1 MRALSRRS
9 LGWATIILAIICF
22 VALNVALTAGVTRAR
37 LDLTENRIFTLAQG
51 TRDTISKVQEPITL
65 RFFYSRAT
73 ASSYAQIQAYANRV
87 RDLLQNYAAL
97 SDGRIVVQFVDPEPF
112 TAAEDEAVASGL
124 TGAPNDKG
132 DMVYFGLVG
141 TNRIDGKEVI
151 PFLAQEREAYLE
163 YDLTALVYRLSTPK
177 KPMLG
182 LITSLPLEAGA
193 GAGGMMAAMQGQT
206 QPFIIYEQLRQTH
219 DTQVLGKDFA
229 AIPADVNVLLL
240 AHPGKLTPAQLYAI
254 DQFVLRGGRVLALV
268 DPDSELAAA
277 AGGVPESDLAPLFK
291 SWGVGFDPRQV
302 VVDRDL
308 AQQVQVPD
316 DALNPVVSYPL
327 WLHLGR
333 ENFDRNDPL
342 TADLQALNLATT
354 GALMPRSGAS
364 TTFTALVTS
373 SDRAMLMSGD
383 DARAKLTPQQI
394 LARFKPSGERYIFA
408 ARIAGPVKTAFPDG
422 PPAGAAR
429 ETYLRQSQSDANIIV
444 VADSDFLEDRFWVR
458 VETLLGKRLASS
470 FADNGAFVLNAVE
483 NLMGSNDLI
492 SLRTRATNERPFTRV
507 RKIQAEAQAK
517 FQSEADLLKQ
527 KLSDTQERLKVLQQ
541 ADDGKDVSQDLGE
554 AQQTEVERFRRELL
568 ETRTQLRDVQLKLR
582 QDVDRLGR
590 VLTFVNI
597 ALVPLLVAMVA
608 VILALLRRR
617 RRRRALLV

>member
-1 MRALSRRS
+1 MRAPSRRS

-97 SDGRIVVQFVDPEPF
+97 SDGQIVVQFVDPEPF

-193 GAGGMMAAMQGQT
+193 GGMMAAMQGQA

-219 DTQVLGKDFA
+219 DTHVLGKDFA
-229 AIPADVNVLLL
+229 SIPADVNVLLL

-254 DQFVLRGGRVLALV
+254 DQFVLRGGRILALV

-394 LARFKPSGERYIFA
+394 LARFKPSGERYVFA

-429 ETYLRQSQSDANIIV
+429 EAYLRQSQSDANIIV